1 MRDPKITCWG
11 VMVDQSKSDAKR
23 NDAEVLVWIGTAY
36 GRRRD
41 AKSTPHANAL
51 VAFHLDQLARHKR
64 GVVAVLIVLL
74 AVTATAF
81 VQVQASAR
89 FLGITWTEKARQ
101 TVTPQEPEAAQLSED
116 AHPRIELDRAAN
128 EAKAQLTNEHE
139 ARVTLEARVGR
150 LVSELAAQT
159 HDRQNA
165 ERASADARTQ
175 LAAEHK
181 ARVDAEDAAKA
192 SREALARIE
201 SSAATAAVAP
211 SPVPLQKAQ
220 VERKPAESPTSWEA
234 TARVVTT
241 SVNAADN
248 SDAAG
253 SALLQGEKLFA
264 KGDLEAARQRFEQA
278 AKMGMPEGALAL
290 GNTYDPVS
298 LVKAGLNLRGD
309 PTRARQWYR
318 RALELAQIQRGPR
331 Q

>member
-41 AKSTPHANAL
+41 AKSTPQANAL
-51 VAFHLDQLARHKR
+51 VAFHLDQLPRHKR
-64 GVVAVLIVLL
+64 GVVAVLIVLF
-74 AVTATAF
+74 AVTATAL

-89 FLGITWTEKARQ
+89 FLGITWTENARQ
-101 TVTPQEPEAAQLSED
+101 TVTPQEPEATQLSED
-116 AHPRIELDRAAN
+116 AHPRTELDGAAN

-139 ARVTLEARVGR
+139 ARVALEARVER

-165 ERASADARTQ
+165 ERASADASTQ

-201 SSAATAAVAP
+201 SSAATAAVVP

-278 AKMGMPEGALAL
+278 AKTGMPEGALAL

-298 LVKAGLNLRGD
+298 LAKAGLNLTGD

-318 RALELAQIQRGPR
+318 RAVELAQIQRGPR